1 MKKIFAVLALVGVMT
16 SCKSKKKD
24 EAKPET
30 TTTTDATTTPT
41 DATTTPTTTEP
52 SNTAVAGVPSFK
64 DADVQKFAN
73 DYTAFINEYK
83 AGMADPAKAAQLAT
97 QLQEWSKKST
107 EIGMKLAKDPEEAK
121 KWSDWAMEL
130 SKMLTPGT
138 K

>member
-30 TTTTDATTTPT
+30 TTTTDATTTPAT
-41 DATTTPTTTEP
+41 DATTTPATET
-52 SNTAVAGVPSFK
+52 STTAVAGVPTFK

-83 AGMADPAKAAQLAT
+83 AGMTDPAKATELASR
-97 QLQEWSKKST
+97 LQEWSKKST
-107 EIGMKLAKDPEEAK
+107 EIGMKLATDQEELK
-121 KWSDWAMEL
+121 KWTDWAMEL
-130 SKMLTPGT
+130 SKVLTPAT